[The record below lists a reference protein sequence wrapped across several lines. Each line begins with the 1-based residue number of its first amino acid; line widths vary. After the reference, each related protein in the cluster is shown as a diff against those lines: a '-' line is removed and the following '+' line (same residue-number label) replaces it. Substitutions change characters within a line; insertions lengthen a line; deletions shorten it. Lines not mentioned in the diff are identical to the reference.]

1 MRQKVF
7 HSYLIRLALN
17 LSVNQITIGVK
28 MSKRDEYATKLKE
41 TVDEFNEIIAELE
54 VKAGQAQAEVKA
66 EIEKQIA
73 SLKEQAK
80 PLTDKLDQ
88 WKEESEE
95 KMDEY
100 LKEAKKIRDAF
111 LHSFNYFKSQLK

>member
-1 MRQKVF
+1 
-7 HSYLIRLALN
+7 
-17 LSVNQITIGVK
+17 
-28 MSKRDEYATKLKE
+28 MSKRDEYVAKLKQ
-41 TVDEFNEIIAELE
+41 TVDEFNEKIGELE
-54 VKAGQAQAEVKA
+54 VKANHAQADAKA
-66 EIEKQIA
+66 EIEKQIV

-80 PLTDKLDQ
+80 PLTDKLDH

-111 LHSFNYFKSQLK
+111 VHSYNYFKSQLK